1 MASSPSPEFEAN
13 PIVDSAGPHVAPN
26 DPQTEAP
33 RRIPLSR
40 PMEAGRHLSRKKYR
54 LSGFPLRLLLK
65 PVPVPHKQGNIP
77 PSTTE
82 AGHATAATPA
92 AHDNNANDN
101 DTQMQAH
108 LHLEAPSS
116 FSSST
121 TQMNLHSLP
130 TSPSVGSSTTASSP
144 LSPLSPVDSQR
155 LGKAISMPSAPVHFA
170 PRRTYARSL
179 RFESHFSP
187 PETAT
192 LTSPKPLSPIQEQE
206 FISPEKH
213 VDQLPSMPSYIHKTW

>member
-54 LSGFPLRLLLK
+54 LSGFPLCLLPK
-65 PVPVPHKQGNIP
+65 PVSPVPHEQSDIS

-82 AGHATAATPA
+82 MAHATAATPA

-101 DTQMQAH
+101 DTQMQVH
-108 LHLEAPSS
+108 L
-116 FSSST
+116 
-121 TQMNLHSLP
+121 
-130 TSPSVGSSTTASSP
+130 
-144 LSPLSPVDSQR
+144 
-155 LGKAISMPSAPVHFA
+155 
-170 PRRTYARSL
+170 
-179 RFESHFSP
+179 
-187 PETAT
+187 
-192 LTSPKPLSPIQEQE
+192 
-206 FISPEKH
+206 
-213 VDQLPSMPSYIHKTW
+213 